1 MNSMQEPEMRTKA
14 DFRALRETVGLNQ
27 AYLAQLLE
35 IHETTVKDWEKPQ
48 RPGWQPNAQAWEVLD
63 QYKAAQLSAVE
74 QVMQQVH
81 QLISEVGNEPTKP
94 FELTYYRRQDDYERY
109 GRDDGY
115 YGVANANARACAAAL
130 EAEGYEVRYRY
141 PDDPEHFYNKIV
153 EAEQD

>member
-1 MNSMQEPEMRTKA
+1 MTEMRTKA

-27 AYLAQLLE
+27 AYLAQLLG
-35 IHETTVKDWEKPQ
+35 IHEMTVKDWEKPQ
-48 RPGWQPNAQAWEVLD
+48 RPDWQPNQQAWDLLD
-63 QYKAAQLSAVE
+63 QYKAAQVSAVE

-81 QLISEVGNEPTKP
+81 QIINEIGNEPRKP
-94 FELTYYRRQDDYERY
+94 FELTYYRMQQDYEQY

-130 EAEGYEVRYRY
+130 EAEGFEVRYLY

-153 EAEQD
+153 EAENG